1 MSKKTRDWLIYLGA
15 AAFCAAS
22 VVLAVLQPEGWL
34 LRLGSYGVYALAA
47 VFLGLAVGFTLRYF
61 QENPPKR
68 LLEQAAYR
76 TKFTARLHDDYA
88 FRTMV
93 FGYGSLALNS
103 FFAVSKAIA
112 GWKLSS
118 VWLIA
123 LSVYYLALCLTK
135 SLVLY
140 RGRRHVP
147 GETEGER
154 LRREWNIY
162 RMCGGLLMGLTFT
175 LMGVIVLIVNAGN
188 TFTYRGMLIFA
199 VAVYDFYC
207 LISSVVY
214 MVRTRRK
221 HSPVIVSV
229 KSISFATSLVAML
242 TLQTAMFASFSDGLD
257 LEMQKFM
264 NIMTGTV
271 VCAILVLWGAF
282 MVRRSSKE
290 LRRLDA

>member
-1 MSKKTRDWLIYLGA
+1 MRKGALIYLGA
-15 AAFCAAS
+15 AGFAVAS
-22 VVLAVLQPEGWL
+22 VVLAVLQPEGWP
-34 LRLGSYGVYALAA
+34 LRVVSYGAYALATL
-47 VFLGLAVGFTLRYF
+47 FLGLAVGVTVRFFR
-61 QENPPKR
+61 ENPPRR
-68 LLEQAAYR
+68 LLEQVAYR
-76 TKFTARLHDDYA
+76 TKFTARLHDDYG

-93 FGYGSLALNS
+93 FGFASLALNS

-112 GWKLSS
+112 GWRLSS

-140 RGRRHVP
+140 RGRRLVP

-154 LRREWNIY
+154 LRREWKIY
-162 RMCGGLLMGLTFT
+162 RMCGVLLVGLTFT
-175 LMGVIVLIVNAGN
+175 LMGVIVLIINAGN
-188 TFTYRGMLIFA
+188 TFIYRGMLIFA

-207 LISSVVY
+207 LISSIIY

-221 HSPVIVSV
+221 HSPVIVAV

-242 TLQTAMFASFSDGLD
+242 TLQTAMFASFSDGL
-257 LEMQKFM
+257 EGETQKFM

-282 MVRRSSKE
+282 MVRRSGKE
-290 LRRLDA
+290 LRRLNS